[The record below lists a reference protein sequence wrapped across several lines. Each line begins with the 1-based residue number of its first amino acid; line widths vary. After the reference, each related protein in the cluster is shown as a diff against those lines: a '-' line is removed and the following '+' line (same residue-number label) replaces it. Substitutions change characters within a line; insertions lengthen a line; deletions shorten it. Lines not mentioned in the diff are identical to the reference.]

1 MKMKRIISFILTALM
16 IVSVFTVF
24 ATVDASAAIQTG
36 YDRGYKETMKG
47 TGKVVTEGLDI
58 SEHQAGIDLQD
69 IKDAGFDYVI
79 IRAGV
84 KLNAGSNRVDKCFE
98 DFYAQARK
106 VGLDVGTYYY
116 SQAKNVTEAKE
127 EAKCFLKYIEGKKF
141 EYPVYLDF
149 ESGSVKDAIG
159 SSSSKATEI
168 CYAFMNTMRD
178 AGYLVGL
185 YGYASWFDPGYKGW
199 MANALDNDI
208 GNKYEFWM
216 ANYFNNMLPEN
227 DRTKNY
233 KTKYGMYQYTSSKTI
248 RGWSGTLDHNVCY
261 KDYPSIVKKYGFNG
275 YGSTVSSAVKY
286 DTAKSVLSTTAT
298 LNEKSTNKTQITYL
312 QKALDVLGYY
322 NAKEYT
328 GKYDSTTL
336 GAVRAYQKAEYLT
349 IDGEAGPD
357 TLNSIVNDIMY
368 LEGALK
374 YLGYYGTTPNGDADE
389 LLVAAIESFQKAE
402 KLRAT
407 GSLNATTLTRLEEK
421 VDLKAEGKKDTST
434 ENPTVATLA
443 PETEESVKD
452 DEDLTEDEAEIT
464 DDEPDASDDV
474 NATVDGDDEG
484 DADEE
489 IPSAADTEADVSQ
502 GKDSSEEEESAAKKT
517 ESSNKTAAAGCGA
530 SIGAGAIAFMAIS
543 GAAILLKKKK
553 ED

>member
-47 TGKVVTEGLDI
+47 TGKVVAEGLDI
-58 SEHQAGIDLQD
+58 SEHQAGINLQK

-84 KLNAGSNRVDKCFE
+84 KLNAGNNRKDKSFE
-98 DFYAQARK
+98 DFYAQARA

-116 SQAKNVTEAKE
+116 SQAKNVSEAKE
-127 EAKCFLKYIEGKKF
+127 EAKCFLEYIKGKKF

-168 CYAFMNTMRD
+168 CYAFMDTMRD

-185 YGYASWFDPGYKGW
+185 YGYASWFDPGYSGW

-208 GNKYEFWM
+208 GKKYEFWM
-216 ANYFNNMLPEN
+216 ANYFNNMKPEN
-227 DRTKNY
+227 DRTVGYKN
-233 KTKYGMYQYTSSKTI
+233 KYGMYQYTSDKTI
-248 RGWSGTLDHNVCY
+248 SGWSGRLDHNVCY

-275 YGSTVSSAVKY
+275 YGPTVSSVVKY
-286 DTAKSVLSTTAT
+286 DTAKSVLKTTTT

-322 NAKEYT
+322 NSKEPT
-328 GKYDSTTL
+328 GKYDTATV
-336 GAVRAYQKAEYLT
+336 GAVRAYQKAEGLS
-349 IDGEAGPD
+349 IDGEAGSD
-357 TLNSIVNDIMY
+357 TLSSIVNDIMY

-389 LLVAAIESFQKAE
+389 LLVAAIEAFQKAE

-407 GSLNATTLTRLEEK
+407 GSLNETTLTRLEAK
-421 VDLKAEGKKDTST
+421 VDLKADGKTDSAT
-434 ENPTVATLA
+434 EKPTVATLA
-443 PETEESVKD
+443 PEGED
-452 DEDLTEDEAEIT
+452 DTNDDADSTEDEVEIT
-464 DDEPDASDDV
+464 DNDPDVDEEVSDVSD
-474 NATVDGDDEG
+474 TV
-484 DADEE
+484 EE
-489 IPSAADTEADVSQ
+489 IPSAGDSENDDSQNEASAGTEASDTENKAS
-502 GKDSSEEEESAAKKT
+502 G
-517 ESSNKTAAAGCGA
+517 SNNTTAVGCGA